1 MIKKI
6 DNVFKLDSK
15 NTSYIIRISKYG
27 HILNDYYGA
36 KIIDDEDFL
45 FSKEKYST
53 PAGTAVSF
61 AHFTERLPST
71 SISFLRSPAAESGR
85 LALNEFEQ
93 TSSHKSADLW
103 AGEYFVGFI
112 SKRSTFMP
120 LFAI

>member
-6 DNVFKLDSK
+6 DNIFKLDSK

-53 PAGTAVSF
+53 PSGTAVSY
-61 AHFTERLPST
+61 
-71 SISFLRSPAAESGR
+71 
-85 LALNEFEQ
+85 
-93 TSSHKSADLW
+93 SS
-103 AGEYFVGFI
+103 
-112 SKRSTFMP
+112 
-120 LFAI
+120 